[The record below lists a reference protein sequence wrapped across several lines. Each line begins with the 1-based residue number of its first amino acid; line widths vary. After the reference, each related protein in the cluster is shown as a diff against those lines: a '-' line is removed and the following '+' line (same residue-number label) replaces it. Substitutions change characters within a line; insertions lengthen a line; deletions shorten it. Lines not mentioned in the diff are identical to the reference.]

1 MLATTG
7 AIREEVKAKS
17 EFQSVLVLKSATMA
31 GARPPAE
38 DKRYTWVIS
47 GECRQTKGKG
57 KGKGKGSP
65 TAKAKVTDGKKKKKR
80 GCYLL

>member
-57 KGKGKGSP
+57 KGSP